1 MSHGLT
7 CWIDGDVQ
15 QMTILT
21 NRAFIILFLLT
32 SMSII
37 QPEDKRNVQ
46 GTEELSVGREKNCF
60 AGKTIS

>member
-1 MSHGLT
+1 
-7 CWIDGDVQ
+7 
-15 QMTILT
+15 MTILT